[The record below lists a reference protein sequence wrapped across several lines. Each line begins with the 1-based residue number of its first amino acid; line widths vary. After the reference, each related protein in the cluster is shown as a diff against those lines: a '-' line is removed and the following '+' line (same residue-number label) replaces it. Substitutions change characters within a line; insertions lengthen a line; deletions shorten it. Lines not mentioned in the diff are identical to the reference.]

1 MLAAANQPTLLL
13 VAQPYSY
20 RIAPYLAA
28 AKKMGLAV
36 IIASK
41 GAFSLVSEVQQG
53 LHIDPDEPE
62 KAIEIILAQA
72 KKTFFVGV
80 LATDDST
87 IELAAKVAKSLAL
100 PHNPPQ
106 AALITRRKDLARR
119 MLKEHNCAIPHFQ
132 LVDLQQPLADQI
144 QSVKFPCVVKPVHL
158 SASRGVIRAN
168 TPDELLKACKRSAK
182 IIASVT
188 ASFESTHL
196 LIEDYI
202 DGEEIAFEGY
212 LKAGKLY
219 PLMLF
224 DKPDPLTGPFF
235 EETIY
240 ISPSRLNQRQQQRVI
255 DNIRCACQAYGLTS
269 GPIHAELRVNQQD
282 AWILEVA
289 NRTIGG
295 DCARTLDNGNHY
307 SLEALSIALA
317 CNLPIDHTPP
327 QTARGVM
334 MLPIEKAGILR
345 RVEGIKAATEI
356 KYITKVDILI
366 QPGNELV
373 PLPEGNQYLGYI
385 FAEAPAAKDAL
396 HAIRQAWNQLNIVV
410 AEKFTIEWE

>member
-1 MLAAANQPTLLL
+1 MLTAANQPTLLL

-20 RIAPYLAA
+20 RIAPYLTA

-41 GAFSLVSEVQQG
+41 GAFSLVSEIQQG
-53 LHIDPDEPE
+53 LHIDPDTPE
-62 KAIEIILAQA
+62 EAIKIILAQA
-72 KKTFFVGV
+72 KKSFFVGV

-87 IELAAKVAKSLAL
+87 IELAAKVAQSLGL

-106 AALITRRKDLARR
+106 AALITRRKDLARQTLR
-119 MLKEHNCAIPHFQ
+119 EYHCAIPNFQ
-132 LVDLQQPLADQI
+132 LVDLQQDLAPQLKAV
-144 QSVKFPCVVKPVHL
+144 SFPCVVKPLHL

-168 TPDELLKACKRSAK
+168 NSHELLQACERSAK
-182 IIASVT
+182 IIAE
-188 ASFESTHL
+188 ASANFESTHL

-202 DGEEIAFEGY
+202 DGDEIAFEGY

-219 PLMLF
+219 PLMFF

-240 ISPSRLNQRQQQRVI
+240 VSPSKLNHFQQQKVI
-255 DNIRCACQAYGLTS
+255 ENINCACQAYGLTT
-269 GPIHAELRVNQQD
+269 GPIHAELRINRQD

-295 DCARTLDNGNHY
+295 DCARTLDSGNHY
-307 SLEALSIALA
+307 SLETLSIALA
-317 CNLPIDHTPP
+317 CNLPIEHTAP

-345 RVEGIKAATEI
+345 RVEGIKAAAETQ
-356 KYITKVDILI
+356 YITKVDILI

-385 FAEAPAAKDAL
+385 FAEAPSAEDAVN
-396 HAIRQAWNQLNIVV
+396 AIREAWNKLDIVV
-410 AEKFTIEWE
+410 AEKFSIQWI